1 MSPEVPVVEQAFV
14 PVAASLRQFWMVM
27 ENPVVEFNEG
37 EGLVMLYAVPKNVGP
52 VAGLLVLLQGRAP
65 RKDGAPVAAV

>member
-1 MSPEVPVVEQAFV
+1 MSPEVPVVEQASL

-37 EGLVMLYAVPKNVGP
+37 GL
-52 VAGLLVLLQGRAP
+52 
-65 RKDGAPVAAV
+65 